1 MFLRELAYI
10 LVILLTMAAYFVY
23 KRKQPDRAKENRPY
37 FVLIALLCGILI
49 ATWYVFFVAQRPNG
63 VVSYLILIP
72 FSLTCYVAYRG
83 VLLVP
88 EKVRGYLI
96 VLNVLLMMGTF
107 TFVSYAN
114 LAEYKELTNPHDC
127 VTGSLTGASVNP
139 GPIYRS
145 DLMRLLDVQQVP
157 CKK

>member
-10 LVILLTMAAYFVY
+10 AVMLLTMAIYFIY
-23 KRKQPDRAKENRPY
+23 KKKHPDKAKENRPY

-49 ATWYVFFVAQRPNG
+49 ATWYVFFVAKSLNG
-63 VVSYLILIP
+63 IVSYLLLIP
-72 FSLTCYVAYRG
+72 FSLTCYVVYRG

-88 EKVRGYLI
+88 EKIRGYLI
-96 VLNVLLMMGTF
+96 ALNVLLMMGAF

-127 VTGSLTGASVNP
+127 VTGPLTGASGNP

-145 DLMRLLDVQQVP
+145 DLMRLLDIQPVP